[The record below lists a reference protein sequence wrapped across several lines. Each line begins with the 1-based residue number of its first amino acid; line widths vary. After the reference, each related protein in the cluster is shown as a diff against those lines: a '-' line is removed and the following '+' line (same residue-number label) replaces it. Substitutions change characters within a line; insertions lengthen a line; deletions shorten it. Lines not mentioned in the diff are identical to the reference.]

1 MSKKCHRCK
10 KALPE
15 ENFAPRP
22 SGIGL
27 RSVCMACRSRT
38 EKKARAD
45 VANTIMPVVF
55 ELLTQY
61 GPMRASIIVELL
73 KQQQPKLNMSNQ
85 LLLHSLP
92 LWEHAQSISVDI
104 GSERV
109 IVYRI
114 VGDTRPVYKP
124 AKQQPPESA
133 VRKRHPVDDAEM
145 DAWFN
150 SLKAEVAQR
159 EAMRHVLRGRCRE

>member
-1 MSKKCHRCK
+1 
-10 KALPE
+10 
-15 ENFAPRP
+15 
-22 SGIGL
+22 
-27 RSVCMACRSRT
+27 
-38 EKKARAD
+38 
-45 VANTIMPVVF
+45 MPVVF

-73 KQQQPKLNMSNQ
+73 KQQPKLNMSNQ

-92 LWEHAQSISVDI
+92 LWEHAQSIFVDTS
-104 GSERV
+104 SERV

-159 EAMRHVLRGRCRE
+159 EAVRHGLRGHRHE

>member
-15 ENFAPRP
+15 ENFAPR
-22 SGIGL
+22 GEGL
-27 RSVCMACRSRT
+27 RSVCRACRSRI

-73 KQQQPKLNMSNQ
+73 KQQQPKLKMSNQ

-92 LWEHAQSISVDI
+92 LWEHAQSISVDTS
-104 GSERV
+104 SERV

-114 VGDTRPVYKP
+114 VGDTRPVYRP
-124 AKQQPPESA
+124 KQQQESA

-145 DAWFN
+145 DIWFN
-150 SLKAEVAQR
+150 SLKAEVARRQAQR
-159 EAMRHVLRGRCRE
+159 EAVRHG

>member
-15 ENFAPRP
+15 ENFALRP

-27 RSVCMACRSRT
+27 RSVCRACQGRN
-38 EKKARAD
+38 EKKARVD

-73 KQQQPKLNMSNQ
+73 KQQQPKLKMSNQ

-92 LWEHAQSISVDI
+92 LWEHSQSISIDI

-159 EAMRHVLRGRCRE
+159 QAQREAMRHG